1 MIENVG
7 ERSRDTSPW
16 GDVPLGSKCGVQG
29 AARPKWQ
36 PACTSQSA
44 LCRLQSVTLHGFRYP
59 SALVASWAELT
70 WQHKMAILSARFA
83 VLLRNYI
90 SCALGFP
97 EFITT
102 AFILSLETYS
112 ALSWLVQKE
121 VSMCL
126 I

>member
-1 MIENVG
+1 M
-7 ERSRDTSPW
+7 
-16 GDVPLGSKCGVQG
+16 
-29 AARPKWQ
+29 
-36 PACTSQSA
+36 
-44 LCRLQSVTLHGFRYP
+44 TLHGFWYP

>member
-1 MIENVG
+1 MIENGG
-7 ERSRDTSPW
+7 ERSRDTSPC
-16 GDVPLGSKCGVQG
+16 GDVPLGSQCGVLG
-29 AARPKWQ
+29 AARPEWQ
-36 PACTSQSA
+36 PACTSQYA
-44 LCRLQSVTLHGFRYP
+44 FCRLQSVTLQSFRYP

-70 WQHKMAILSARFA
+70 WQHKMAILSACFA

-90 SCALGFP
+90 SCALRFP

-102 AFILSLETYS
+102 AFILCRETYS
-112 ALSWLVQKE
+112 ALSWLVQKK